1 MKNEHYVFVV
11 NDDASVNNELAI
23 NIVSFLSI
31 DVGVNYHSNFYEPE
45 EMNTGFEYTAGIG
58 IAVGN

>member
-1 MKNEHYVFVV
+1 MKNEQHVFVV

-45 EMNTGFEYTAGIG
+45 EMNTGFEYTAGI
-58 IAVGN
+58 